1 MSLIPSTDADADDL
15 RAVAARLLDDA
26 VYAVERVG
34 GGGNNRIY
42 QVEDLGGRRYA
53 LKEYLNDRI
62 DERDRLGAEFGGLRF
77 LWLQGVRDVPR
88 RVAVDRDRSVAL
100 YEWVDGR
107 PVSAPGAGDVDA
119 ALDFMARLKAL
130 AAVPGAERLPLASEA
145 CLSVGDCLRQID
157 RRRRR
162 LSAVDDARV
171 RRFLND
177 GFDAA
182 RAELAPAGADIEA
195 ELPAA
200 HRTLSPSDFG
210 LHNALRT
217 ADGRLVFL
225 DFEYFGWDDPA
236 KLVSDFL
243 LHPGMALSDGLKR
256 RFHRGAVEIFAGDQ
270 DFVRRLRQVY
280 PLFGLR
286 WCLILLNEFL
296 PERWARRAFA
306 GNADRAAALDRQL
319 AKAEAML
326 ALARRQDGGLPN
338 DA

>member
-1 MSLIPSTDADADDL
+1 MSLASSTDADTDDL
-15 RAVAARLLDDA
+15 RDVAARLLDDA

-100 YEWVDGR
+100 YEWVDGQ
-107 PVSAPGAGDVDA
+107 PVSRPGAGDVDA

-130 AAVPGAERLPLASEA
+130 ASVPGAERLPLASEA
-145 CLSVGDCLRQID
+145 CLSIGDCLRQID

-162 LSAVDDARV
+162 LAAVDDPRV
-171 RRFLND
+171 QRFLVD

-182 RAELAPAGADIEA
+182 VAEATPDDIDLEA
-195 ELPAA
+195 ELTLA

-243 LHPGMALSDGLKR
+243 LHPGMALSDELKR
-256 RFHRGAVEIFAGDQ
+256 RFHRGAVEIFTGDPAFSQ
-270 DFVRRLRQVY
+270 RLRQLY

-306 GNADRAAALDRQL
+306 GKAGRAAALDRQL

-326 ALARRQDGGLPN
+326 ALARRQNGGLPN